1 MAVVQDLER
10 VTAFGTAGWVSP
22 ERELACSSFREAFL
36 ASLHDSFLVM
46 GRLEGLVTAG
56 PCYGNAGMAIGSRLD
71 LCCFRGYLI
80 PTGYSRCPG
89 CL

>member
-46 GRLEGLVTAG
+46 GMAG
-56 PCYGNAGMAIGSRLD
+56 RVGYPRTLLWERGDGCRKPIGFVL
-71 LCCFRGYLI
+71 L
-80 PTGYSRCPG
+80 
-89 CL
+89 